1 MPLMQKMFLIIG
13 TLLAGLAVALG
24 AFGAHGLKKIVDN
37 DTVAIYQTGVQYQ
50 MYHAIALLFLGL
62 IVQRSASSF
71 FNYAGLF
78 LIGGIVFFSGS
89 LYLIASLKAMNKV
102 IPRLLGIMTPLGG
115 LLFILGWMLLLIA
128 VIKKADLFN

>member
-1 MPLMQKMFLIIG
+1 MQKMFLIIG

-50 MYHAIALLFLGL
+50 MYHALALLFLGL

-71 FNYAGLF
+71 FNYAGLL

-115 LLFILGWMLLLIA
+115 LLFIAGWMLLLIA
-128 VIKKADLFN
+128 VIKKVDLFN